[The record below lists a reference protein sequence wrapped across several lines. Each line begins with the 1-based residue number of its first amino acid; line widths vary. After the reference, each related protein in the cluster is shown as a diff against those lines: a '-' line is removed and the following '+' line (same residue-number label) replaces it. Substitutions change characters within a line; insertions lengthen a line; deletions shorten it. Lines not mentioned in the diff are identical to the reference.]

1 MQKKACNAEKI
12 HSVTNKRSLF
22 EEKMKYRKRNAMQKK
37 FSLLKIRGHYL
48 KEKWRAEEE
57 MQYRRN

>member
-1 MQKKACNAEKI
+1 MQKKTCNAEKI

-48 KEKWRAEEE
+48 KEK
-57 MQYRRN
+57 